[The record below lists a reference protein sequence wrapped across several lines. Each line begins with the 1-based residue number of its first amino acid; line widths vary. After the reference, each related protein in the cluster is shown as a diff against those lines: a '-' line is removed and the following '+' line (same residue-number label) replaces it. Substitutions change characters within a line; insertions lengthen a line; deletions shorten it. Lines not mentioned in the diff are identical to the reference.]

1 MILYGVISFFDTH
14 VSREKRMN
22 VKEIILEAQD
32 VYKIYRGRPVIRNT
46 TLTLHAG
53 ECALITGDNDSGKT
67 TLIRLLSGMTQP
79 TLGTVWLRP
88 KLSMQFKPADVEKNI
103 GLSAFAFLFSLAR
116 VDGYSSQEAKTVC
129 RAMFTHYRLSGLENV
144 AVRKLSDSAYR
155 KLMLAQAMLKPC
167 DLLLLDEPF
176 IGLDYNMRKLLVAD
190 LMKLKRQNTAIL
202 MTGTHRYK
210 IEGCDALIDKIW
222 HMEYGEIKGEA

>member
-22 VKEIILEAQD
+22 VKEKILEAQD
-32 VYKIYRGRPVIRNT
+32 MYKIYRGRPVIRNA
-46 TLTLHAG
+46 TLTLHTG
-53 ECALITGDNDSGKT
+53 ECALITGDNGSGKT

-79 TLGTVWLRP
+79 TMGAVWLRP

-103 GLSAFAFLFSLAR
+103 GLSAFAFLFGLAR
-116 VDGYSSQEAKTVC
+116 VDGYSSQEAKMVC
-129 RAMFTHYRLSGLENV
+129 RAMFAHYHMSGLENV
-144 AVRKLSDSAYR
+144 AVRKLSDSGYR

-176 IGLDYNMRKLLVAD
+176 MGLDYNTRKLLIAD
-190 LMKLKRQNTAIL
+190 LMKLKQQNTAIL
-202 MTGTHRYK
+202 MTCSHRDE
-210 IEGCDALIDKIW
+210 IESCNALVDKIW
-222 HMEYGEIKGEA
+222 HIEYGEIKGET